1 MADAY
6 AATTALIDERPERAA
21 ALESVLAVDDE
32 GPWTF
37 EDVDVD
43 SGIFGEFVSRGIV
56 ERDGDTYRVVDR
68 EAVAAALTGEA
79 YTDDEAT
86 EHTKQGFDTVR
97 ARVTSVNSAFVG
109 ALLTA
114 FLLLCITRV
123 FRYSQVFRDGIVTL
137 PGNDPYFYRYLVD
150 QLLAASPDPL
160 SPVEIAEALGG
171 GSSGEPLV
179 ATIGYWATLLVEG
192 TPATTEGV
200 AIGWIP
206 VGAALIVGS
215 LVAWMAHAVTEDDR
229 IVVLS
234 VAALALTPAHALYA
248 GIGFFDH
255 HAIDYVWV
263 AGMAATLIW
272 LARDV
277 ERRAADNTATP
288 LYDHLRAIRTWIIA
302 GCFGL
307 TIIAAVFSWNGSPVL
322 LTGVAAYVFLRAG
335 SDVRAGISPVGTALP
350 VAGGLAFATGVS
362 HWLHT
367 TAGWQEPAVAYSP
380 ALVLGGVTVVTLFG
394 AITAWVGRISVRA
407 YLAATIVGTAGFVG
421 LIQAQYPAV
430 VNRLLQRG
438 DIVVTGREIAE
449 SRRLITADYGVF
461 FGSVDMFGWF
471 FFIGLPALLYVSW
484 KCIRAHE
491 PRWLVLSGFAWP
503 LLGFTFF
510 EIRFTGE
517 LSPFMAIFI
526 ALGTVVLLQTIDA
539 AEPVSVFNNRSR
551 QQLTTESFRPAQ
563 NTAYVALTLL
573 LVASLS
579 LFMIPAITGNVAQ
592 TDAQVE
598 AIEWM
603 QADAAGVDRPEFV
616 LSKWGRQRLYNYHV
630 FNRGRSYSVGAQE
643 DMVSLLSST
652 DPDAEYSRF
661 AEGVGYL
668 VLEPLQA
675 PETTPEQGY
684 ERLIEHYGS
693 ANGSIDGVGHYR
705 VMFVASDGSRLVF
718 VPVTGATIG
727 GTGPANQQLRV
738 ETDVR
743 IPGKSF
749 TYTRYAVTNET
760 GAFSVRV
767 AHPGTYRVGNRS
779 VTVTD
784 TDVRQGNTV
793 RLAD

>member
-1 MADAY
+1 MV
-6 AATTALIDERPERAA
+6 THIN
-21 ALESVLAVDDE
+21 
-32 GPWTF
+32 
-37 EDVDVD
+37 
-43 SGIFGEFVSRGIV
+43 FVF
-56 ERDGDTYRVVDR
+56 
-68 EAVAAALTGEA
+68 A
-79 YTDDEAT
+79 
-86 EHTKQGFDTVR
+86 
-97 ARVTSVNSAFVG
+97 G
-109 ALLTA
+109 ALLA
-114 FLLLCITRV
+114 VFVLLFISRV
-123 FRYSQVFRDGIVTL
+123 FRYTQVFRDGIITL

-150 QLLAASPDPL
+150 QLLAASPDPF

-179 ATIGYWATLLVEG
+179 ATIGYWATLLVEE
-192 TPATTEGV
+192 TPTTTEGV

-229 IVVLS
+229 VVVLS

-277 ERRAADNTATP
+277 EQRMIANTAAP
-288 LYDHLRAIRTWIIA
+288 VYDHLRAVSTWIIA

-307 TIIAAVFSWNGSPVL
+307 TIVAAVFSWNGSPVL
-322 LTGVAAYVFLRAG
+322 LTGVAAYVFFKTG
-335 SDVRAGISPVGTALP
+335 SDVRAGVSPVGTALP

-362 HWLHT
+362 HWLHA

-380 ALVLGGVTVVTLFG
+380 ALVLGGLIVVTLFG
-394 AITAWVGRISVRA
+394 TITARVSEISVRA
-407 YLAATIVGTAGFVG
+407 YLVATIVGTTGFVG
-421 LIQAQYPAV
+421 FIQAQYPAV

-471 FFIGLPALLYVSW
+471 LFIGLPALLYVSW
-484 KCIRAHE
+484 QCIRAHE
-491 PRWLVLSGFAWP
+491 PRWLVLCGFAWP

-510 EIRFTGE
+510 EIRFSGE
-517 LSPFMAIFI
+517 LSPFMSIFT
-526 ALGTVVLLQTIDA
+526 ALGAVVLLQTIDA
-539 AEPVSVFNNRSR
+539 AKPISVLNNRSP
-551 QQLTTESFRPAQ
+551 QQLTTASFQPTQ
-563 NTAYVALTLL
+563 ETVYIALTLL

-603 QADAAGVDRPEFV
+603 QTDAAGADRPEFV

-630 FNRGRSYSVGAQE
+630 FDRGRSYSVGAQE

-668 VLEPLQA
+668 VLEPLQG
-675 PETTPEQGY
+675 PETTSKQGY
-684 ERLIEHYGS
+684 ERLINHYGS
-693 ANGSIDGVGHYR
+693 ANGSVDGVGHYR
-705 VMFVASDGSRLVF
+705 VTFVASDESRLVF
-718 VPVTGATIG
+718 VPVKGATIS
-727 GTGPANQQLRV
+727 GTGPANQQLEV

-743 IPGKSF
+743 VPGKSF

-760 GAFSVRV
+760 GMFSVRV
-767 AHPGTYRVGNRS
+767 AHPGTYRVGNQS
-779 VTVTD
+779 VIITNS
-784 TDVRQGNTV
+784 DVRKGKTV
-793 RLAD
+793 RLAN